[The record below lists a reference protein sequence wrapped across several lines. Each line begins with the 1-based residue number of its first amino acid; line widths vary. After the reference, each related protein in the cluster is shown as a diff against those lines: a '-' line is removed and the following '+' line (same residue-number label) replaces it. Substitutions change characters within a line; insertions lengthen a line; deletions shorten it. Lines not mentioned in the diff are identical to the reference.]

1 MSPIGILGNQRSSAV
16 ANERMRIP
24 LGQYIFERIVSS
36 GTRTIFGVP
45 GDFNLSLLEHIYNP
59 EVALKGIK
67 WIGTCNELN
76 AAYAADG
83 YSRYTNKIGCL
94 ITTLGVGE
102 LSALNGI
109 AGAFAEDVK
118 ILHIVGVAPS
128 QFYEGSAQSSHN
140 VHHLVPAVFDS
151 NIHAPNHR
159 VYRDMVDKRVSCSSL
174 FLDDISS
181 ACDQI
186 DTVISD
192 IYRYSKPGYI
202 FIPADFTDKLV
213 DARNLEKRPAILLR
227 DVVSGFCIKDHKCQE
242 LAEYILESM
251 YSSSRPAI
259 IADILCDRYDLTSS
273 LRELVNKTHVWNF
286 ASSMGKSILDE
297 NNLGFRGVYNG
308 SESQDQA
315 LKDFQTCDFL
325 LHVGVVKNE
334 MNTGHYSYK
343 FSNHS
348 NIVELHPSYVNF
360 IDADTGKNRY
370 VTGQY
375 FFKVLDMMTQ
385 MIDLTKLHLEYQ
397 ESTPSR
403 TQECC
408 GPPHSSVT
416 HSYLQ
421 THFPKFLS
429 SGDVFVVD
437 TGSFQFGVRD
447 YRFPSDLKYISQS
460 FYLSIGMALPCA
472 LGVGLGMQD
481 YPSNHIISS
490 ALVQRNYQPR
500 LILCEGDGAAQMTIQ
515 ELTSFLRYKV
525 PIDLFIWN
533 NGGYTVERAIK
544 GPNRPYNDIMAW
556 EWTELLRVFGDP
568 KLENSVSQKVSSA
581 DQMSELLKTFRS
593 SDKRSKL
600 VRLVEVMLGVMDFP
614 EQLKAMAIA
623 CRH

>member
-1 MSPIGILGNQRSSAV
+1 MSPIGILKNKESSAGV
-16 ANERMRIP
+16 FESSRIP
-24 LGQYIFERIVSS
+24 LGQYIFERLASS

-128 QFYEGSAQSSHN
+128 QFYEGRVQNCHN
-140 VHHLVPAVFDS
+140 VHHLVPAASDS
-151 NIHAPNHR
+151 NFCAPDHR
-159 VYRDMVDKRVSCSSL
+159 VYHDMVDKRISCSSA
-174 FLDDISS
+174 FLDDLSS
-181 ACDQI
+181 ACDEI

-192 IYRYSKPGYI
+192 IYRNSKPGYL
-202 FIPADFTDKLV
+202 FVPADYADKLV
-213 DARNLEKRPAILLR
+213 DARNMEIRPTITLQ
-227 DVVSGFCIKDHKCQE
+227 DVVSGISVNNHKCQE
-242 LAEYILESM
+242 LAEYILELM
-251 YSSSRPAI
+251 YDSSRPAI
-259 IADILCDRYDLTSS
+259 IADVLCDRYGLTSS
-273 LRELVNKTHVWNF
+273 LRELVNQTHVWNF
-286 ASSMGKSILDE
+286 ASAMGKSILDE
-297 NNLGFRGVYNG
+297 SNPGFRGVYNG
-308 SESQDQA
+308 SESQEQVVTDIQS
-315 LKDFQTCDFL
+315 CDFL
-325 LHVGVVKNE
+325 LHVGIVRNE

-343 FSNHS
+343 FSNYS
-348 NIVELHPSYVNF
+348 KIVELHPEYVNF
-360 IDADTGKNRY
+360 IDTDTGKTRCM
-370 VTGQY
+370 TGQY
-375 FFKVLDMMTQ
+375 FFKVLDTVKRMV
-385 MIDLTKLHLEYQ
+385 DPTKLHLKYQ
-397 ESTPSR
+397 ETAVSEA
-403 TQECC
+403 QETC
-408 GPPHSSVT
+408 GPPHSPVT

-421 THFPKFLS
+421 THFPKLLS

-481 YPSNHIISS
+481 YPSDHIISS
-490 ALVQRNYQPR
+490 ALVPKNYQPR

-515 ELTSFLRYKV
+515 ELTSFLRYNV
-525 PIDLFIWN
+525 SLDLFIWN

-544 GPNRPYNDIMAW
+544 GPNRSYNDIMSW
-556 EWTELLRVFGDP
+556 EWTEILRVFGDP
-568 KLENSVSQKVSSA
+568 KLEKSVSHKVSSTG
-581 DQMSELLKTFRS
+581 QMAKLLETF
-593 SDKRSKL
+593 KRANQQNKL
-600 VRLVEVMLGVMDFP
+600 VRLVEVILGVMDFP
-614 EQLKAMAIA
+614 EQLKSMAVA